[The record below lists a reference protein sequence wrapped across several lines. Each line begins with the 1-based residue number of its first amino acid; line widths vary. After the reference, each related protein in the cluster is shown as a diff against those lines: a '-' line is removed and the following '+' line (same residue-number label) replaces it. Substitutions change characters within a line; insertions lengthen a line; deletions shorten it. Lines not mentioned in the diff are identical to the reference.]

1 MELPSI
7 GTWQEM
13 KVKLQEKYMPA
24 DYHMIN
30 WATCRGR
37 NICRNLMSLRLEV
50 KLWKT
55 PPSLARSKTGM
66 KVDKTRIASAAS
78 I

>member
-30 WATCRGR
+30 WVS
-37 NICRNLMSLRLEV
+37 N
-50 KLWKT
+50 
-55 PPSLARSKTGM
+55 
-66 KVDKTRIASAAS
+66 
-78 I
+78 